1 MELDDLKLAWKALD
15 RRLQQQDALNL
26 QLLRDARTERARR
39 GLRPLAWGQAVQM
52 LVGAAGALLL
62 GSHWPERMANLPV
75 LLSGLV
81 LHAYC
86 IGVIV
91 TGGVVL
97 GYIARID
104 YAAPVVAIQQQ
115 VLKLRRA
122 YLVSGWIAGLPWWF
136 LSAPLLVVLSDG
148 AILARAPRL
157 VPILLATGLVG
168 LAGTWLFHRWIH
180 SPRRAALGRRLE
192 DGAAG
197 TSIRR
202 ATAALDELARF
213 ERE

>member
-1 MELDDLKLAWKALD
+1 MELDDLKHAWKTLD
-15 RRLQQQDALNL
+15 RRLERQDALNL
-26 QLLRDARTERARR
+26 QLLRDARTDRARR
-39 GLRPLAWGQAVQM
+39 GLRPLAWGQGVQM
-52 LVGAAGALLL
+52 LVGAAGALAL
-62 GSHWPERMANLPV
+62 GSHWPGHAANLPV
-75 LLSGLV
+75 LLSALA

-86 IGVIV
+86 VGLIV
-91 TGGVVL
+91 AGGIVQ
-97 GYIARID
+97 GHIAHID

-115 VLKLRRA
+115 LLRLRRA
-122 YLVSGWIAGLPWWF
+122 YLVSGWLAGLPWWF
-136 LSAPLLVVLSDG
+136 LCAPLLVVFSDG

-202 ATAALDELARF
+202 ATAALDELSRF

>member
-1 MELDDLKLAWKALD
+1 MELDDLKLAWKTLD
-15 RRLQQQDALNL
+15 RRLERHDALNL
-26 QLLRDARTERARR
+26 QLLRDARTDRARR
-39 GLRPLAWGQAVQM
+39 GLRPLAWGQVVQM
-52 LVGAAGALLL
+52 LIGAGGALLL

-75 LLSGLV
+75 LLSALV

-86 IGVIV
+86 IGLIV
-91 TGGVVL
+91 SGGIVQ
-97 GYIARID
+97 GHIARVD

-115 VLKLRRA
+115 LLKLRRA

-136 LSAPLLVVLSDG
+136 LCAPLLVVLSDG
-148 AILARAPRL
+148 AILVRAPRL
-157 VPILLATGLVG
+157 VPILLAVGCVG
-168 LAGTWLFHRWIH
+168 LAGTWLFHRWVH
-180 SPRRAALGRRLE
+180 SPQRAALGRRLE

-197 TSIRR
+197 TSLRR